1 MFAAKIFTLYPEF
14 FPGLLDI
21 GMYRRAR
28 EKKIWSLDVINIRDF
43 AIDKH
48 GSVDDKPFGGGSGM
62 LMRPDVVN
70 NCIETN
76 KNDNPIIYLSPKG
89 DKLDTSL
96 VKQFAHQAGIN
107 ILCGHFEGV
116 DQRVIEKN
124 NIQEISI
131 GDYVLSGG
139 ESAAIVVLDA
149 ILRTLPGVLGAEKS
163 LEEETFNNNLLE
175 YPQYTQ
181 PRNWEGIAVPDV
193 LLSGNHAEIKDWR
206 LEQSR
211 SITQRRRP
219 DLWQKYNKKNNQNEF
234 SDEKY

>member
-62 LMRPDVVN
+62 LMRPDVIN

-76 KNDNPIIYLSPKG
+76 KNNNPIIYLSPKG

-96 VKQFAHQAGIN
+96 VKQFAQQAGIN

-124 NIQEISI
+124 KIQEISI

-149 ILRTLPGVLGAEKS
+149 ILRTLPGVLGGEKS

-219 DLWQKYNKKNNQNEF
+219 DLWQKYNKKNN
-234 SDEKY
+234 

>member
-28 EKKIWSLDVINIRDF
+28 EKKIWSLDVVNIRDF
-43 AIDKH
+43 AMDKH

-70 NCIETN
+70 NCIEKN
-76 KNDNPIIYLSPKG
+76 QNDNPIIYLSPKG

-96 VKQFAHQAGIN
+96 VKQFAQQAGIN

-163 LEEETFNNNLLE
+163 LDEETFSNNLLE

-181 PRNWEGIAVPDV
+181 PRNWEGITVPDV

-219 DLWQKYNKKNNQNEF
+219 DLWDKYNKKNN
-234 SDEKY
+234 

>member
-28 EKKIWSLDVINIRDF
+28 EKKIWSLDVVNIRDF

-70 NCIETN
+70 NCIEKN
-76 KNDNPIIYLSPKG
+76 QNDNPIIYLSPKG

-96 VKQFAHQAGIN
+96 VKQFAQQAGIN

-139 ESAAIVVLDA
+139 ESAAIVVLDT

-163 LEEETFNNNLLE
+163 LDEETFNNNLLE

-181 PRNWEGIAVPDV
+181 PRNWEGITVPDV

-219 DLWQKYNKKNNQNEF
+219 DLWDKYNKKNN
-234 SDEKY
+234 

>member
-21 GMYRRAR
+21 GMYRRAK

-96 VKQFAHQAGIN
+96 VKQFAQQAGIN

-124 NIQEISI
+124 KIQEISI

-149 ILRTLPGVLGAEKS
+149 ILRTLPGVLGGEKS

-219 DLWQKYNKKNNQNEF
+219 DLWQKYNKKNN
-234 SDEKY
+234 

>member
-124 NIQEISI
+124 KIQEISI

-149 ILRTLPGVLGAEKS
+149 ILRTLPGVLGGEKS

-219 DLWQKYNKKNNQNEF
+219 DLWDKYNKKNNQNEF

>member
-28 EKKIWSLDVINIRDF
+28 EKKIWSLDVVNIRDF

-70 NCIETN
+70 NCIEKN
-76 KNDNPIIYLSPKG
+76 QNDNPIIYLSPKG

-96 VKQFAHQAGIN
+96 VKQFAQQAGIN

-163 LEEETFNNNLLE
+163 LDEETFNNNLLE

-181 PRNWEGIAVPDV
+181 PRNWEGITVPDV

-206 LEQSR
+206 LEQSW

-219 DLWQKYNKKNNQNEF
+219 DLWDKYNKKNN
-234 SDEKY
+234 

>member
-1 MFAAKIFTLYPEF
+1 MFATKIFTLYPEF

-28 EKKIWSLDVINIRDF
+28 EKKIWSLDVVNIRDF
-43 AIDKH
+43 AMDKH

-70 NCIETN
+70 NCIEKN
-76 KNDNPIIYLSPKG
+76 QNDNPIIYLSPKG

-96 VKQFAHQAGIN
+96 VKQFAQQAGIN

-163 LEEETFNNNLLE
+163 LDEETFNNNLLE

-181 PRNWEGIAVPDV
+181 PRNWEGITVPDV

-219 DLWQKYNKKNNQNEF
+219 DLWDKYNKKNN
-234 SDEKY
+234 

>member
-62 LMRPDVVN
+62 LMRPDVIN

-76 KNDNPIIYLSPKG
+76 KNNNPIIYLSPKG

-96 VKQFAHQAGIN
+96 VKQFAQQAGIN

-149 ILRTLPGVLGAEKS
+149 ILRTLPGVLGGEKS

-219 DLWQKYNKKNNQNEF
+219 DLWQKYNKKNN
-234 SDEKY
+234 

>member
-21 GMYRRAR
+21 GIYRRAR
-28 EKKIWSLDVINIRDF
+28 EKKIWSLDVVNIRDF

-70 NCIETN
+70 NCIEKN
-76 KNDNPIIYLSPKG
+76 QNDNPIIYLSPKG

-96 VKQFAHQAGIN
+96 VKQFAQQAGIN

-163 LEEETFNNNLLE
+163 LDEETFNNNLLE

-181 PRNWEGIAVPDV
+181 PRNWEGITVPDV

-219 DLWQKYNKKNNQNEF
+219 DLWDKYNKKNN
-234 SDEKY
+234 

>member
-21 GMYRRAR
+21 GIYRRAR

-219 DLWQKYNKKNNQNEF
+219 DLWQKYNKKNN
-234 SDEKY
+234 

>member
-28 EKKIWSLDVINIRDF
+28 EKKIWSLDVVNIRDF
-43 AIDKH
+43 AMDKH

-70 NCIETN
+70 NCIEKN
-76 KNDNPIIYLSPKG
+76 QNDNPIIYLSPKG

-96 VKQFAHQAGIN
+96 VKQFAQQAGIN

-181 PRNWEGIAVPDV
+181 PRNWEGITVPDV

-219 DLWQKYNKKNNQNEF
+219 DLWDKYNKKNN
-234 SDEKY
+234 

>member
-28 EKKIWSLDVINIRDF
+28 EKKIWSLDVVNIRDF

-48 GSVDDKPFGGGSGM
+48 GSVDDKPFGGVSGM

-70 NCIETN
+70 NCIEKN
-76 KNDNPIIYLSPKG
+76 QNDNPIIYLSPKG

-96 VKQFAHQAGIN
+96 VKQFAQQAGIN

-163 LEEETFNNNLLE
+163 LEEETFNDNLLE

-181 PRNWEGIAVPDV
+181 PRNWEGITVPDV

-219 DLWQKYNKKNNQNEF
+219 DLWDKYNKKNN
-234 SDEKY
+234 

>member
-28 EKKIWSLDVINIRDF
+28 EKKIWSLDVVNIRDF

-70 NCIETN
+70 NCIKKN
-76 KNDNPIIYLSPKG
+76 QNDNPIIYLSPKG

-96 VKQFAHQAGIN
+96 VKQFAQQAGIN

-163 LEEETFNNNLLE
+163 LDEETFNNNLLE

-181 PRNWEGIAVPDV
+181 PRNWEGITVPDV

-219 DLWQKYNKKNNQNEF
+219 DLWDKYNKKNN
-234 SDEKY
+234 

>member
-1 MFAAKIFTLYPEF
+1 
-14 FPGLLDI
+14 
-21 GMYRRAR
+21 MYRRAR
-28 EKKIWSLDVINIRDF
+28 EKKIWSLDVVNIRDF
-43 AIDKH
+43 AMDKH

-70 NCIETN
+70 NCIEKN
-76 KNDNPIIYLSPKG
+76 QNDNPIIYLSPKG

-96 VKQFAHQAGIN
+96 VKQFAQQAGIN

-163 LEEETFNNNLLE
+163 LDEETFNNNLLE

-181 PRNWEGIAVPDV
+181 PRNWEGITVPDV

-219 DLWQKYNKKNNQNEF
+219 DLWDKYNKKNN
-234 SDEKY
+234 

>member
-28 EKKIWSLDVINIRDF
+28 EKKIWSLDVVNIRDF

-48 GSVDDKPFGGGSGM
+48 GSVDDKPFGGVSGM

-70 NCIETN
+70 NCIEKN
-76 KNDNPIIYLSPKG
+76 QNDNPIIYLSPKG

-96 VKQFAHQAGIN
+96 VKQFAQQAGIN

-163 LEEETFNNNLLE
+163 LDEETFNNNLLE

-181 PRNWEGIAVPDV
+181 PRNWEGITVPDV

-219 DLWQKYNKKNNQNEF
+219 DLWDKYNKKNN
-234 SDEKY
+234 

>member
-116 DQRVIEKN
+116 DHRVIEKN

-219 DLWQKYNKKNNQNEF
+219 DLWQKYNKKNN
-234 SDEKY
+234 

>member
-28 EKKIWSLDVINIRDF
+28 EKKIWSLDVVNIRDF
-43 AIDKH
+43 AMDKH

-70 NCIETN
+70 NCIEKN
-76 KNDNPIIYLSPKG
+76 QNDNPIIYLSPKG
-89 DKLDTSL
+89 DKLDTSS
-96 VKQFAHQAGIN
+96 VKQFAQQAGIN

-163 LEEETFNNNLLE
+163 LDEETFNNNLLE

-181 PRNWEGIAVPDV
+181 PRNWEGITVPDV

-219 DLWQKYNKKNNQNEF
+219 DLWDKYNKKNN
-234 SDEKY
+234 

>member
-1 MFAAKIFTLYPEF
+1 
-14 FPGLLDI
+14 
-21 GMYRRAR
+21 
-28 EKKIWSLDVINIRDF
+28 
-43 AIDKH
+43 
-48 GSVDDKPFGGGSGM
+48 M

-70 NCIETN
+70 NCIEKN
-76 KNDNPIIYLSPKG
+76 QNDNPIIYLSPKG

-96 VKQFAHQAGIN
+96 VKQFAQQAGIN

-163 LEEETFNNNLLE
+163 LDEETFNNNLLE

-181 PRNWEGIAVPDV
+181 PRNWEGITVPDV

-219 DLWQKYNKKNNQNEF
+219 DLWDKYNKKNN
-234 SDEKY
+234 

>member
-219 DLWQKYNKKNNQNEF
+219 DLWDKYNKKNN
-234 SDEKY
+234 

>member
-28 EKKIWSLDVINIRDF
+28 EKKIWSLDVVNIRDF

-70 NCIETN
+70 NCIEKN
-76 KNDNPIIYLSPKG
+76 QNDNPIIYLSPKG

-96 VKQFAHQAGIN
+96 VKQFAQQAGIN

-149 ILRTLPGVLGAEKS
+149 ILRTLPGVLGAAKS
-163 LEEETFNNNLLE
+163 LDEETFNNNLLE

-181 PRNWEGIAVPDV
+181 PRNWEGITVPDV

-219 DLWQKYNKKNNQNEF
+219 DLWDKYNKKNN
-234 SDEKY
+234 

>member
-1 MFAAKIFTLYPEF
+1 MYPEF

-28 EKKIWSLDVINIRDF
+28 EKKIWSLDVVNIRDF

-70 NCIETN
+70 NCIEKN
-76 KNDNPIIYLSPKG
+76 QNDNPIIYLSPKG

-96 VKQFAHQAGIN
+96 VKQFAQQAGIN

-163 LEEETFNNNLLE
+163 LDEETFNNNLLE

-181 PRNWEGIAVPDV
+181 PRNWQGITVPDV
-193 LLSGNHAEIKDWR
+193 LLSRNHAEIKDWR

-219 DLWQKYNKKNNQNEF
+219 DLWDKYNKKNN
-234 SDEKY
+234 

>member
-1 MFAAKIFTLYPEF
+1 M
-14 FPGLLDI
+14 
-21 GMYRRAR
+21 
-28 EKKIWSLDVINIRDF
+28 INIRDF

-219 DLWQKYNKKNNQNEF
+219 DLWQKYNKKNN
-234 SDEKY
+234 

>member
-211 SITQRRRP
+211 SITQRRRL
-219 DLWQKYNKKNNQNEF
+219 DLWQKYNKKNN
-234 SDEKY
+234 

>member
-28 EKKIWSLDVINIRDF
+28 EKKIWSLDVVNIRDF
-43 AIDKH
+43 AMDKH

-62 LMRPDVVN
+62 LMIPDVVN
-70 NCIETN
+70 NCIEKN
-76 KNDNPIIYLSPKG
+76 QNDNPIIYLSPKG

-96 VKQFAHQAGIN
+96 VKQFAQQAGIN

-163 LEEETFNNNLLE
+163 LDEETFNNNLLE

-181 PRNWEGIAVPDV
+181 PRNWEGITVPDV

-219 DLWQKYNKKNNQNEF
+219 DLWDKYNKKNN
-234 SDEKY
+234 

>member
-62 LMRPDVVN
+62 LIRPDVVN

-96 VKQFAHQAGIN
+96 VKQFAQQAGIN

-124 NIQEISI
+124 KIQEISI

-149 ILRTLPGVLGAEKS
+149 ILRTLPGVLGGEKS

-219 DLWQKYNKKNNQNEF
+219 DLWQKYNKKNN
-234 SDEKY
+234 

>member
-1 MFAAKIFTLYPEF
+1 LYPEF

-28 EKKIWSLDVINIRDF
+28 EKKIWSLDVVNIRDF
-43 AIDKH
+43 AMDKH

-70 NCIETN
+70 NCIEKN
-76 KNDNPIIYLSPKG
+76 QNDNPIIYLSPKG

-96 VKQFAHQAGIN
+96 VKQFAQQAGIN

-163 LEEETFNNNLLE
+163 LDEETFNNNLLE

-181 PRNWEGIAVPDV
+181 PRNWEGITVPDV

-219 DLWQKYNKKNNQNEF
+219 DLWDKYNKKNN
-234 SDEKY
+234 

>member
-28 EKKIWSLDVINIRDF
+28 EKKIWSLDVVNIRDF
-43 AIDKH
+43 AMDKH

-70 NCIETN
+70 NCIEKN
-76 KNDNPIIYLSPKG
+76 QNDNPIIYLSPKG

-96 VKQFAHQAGIN
+96 VKQFAQQAGIN

-163 LEEETFNNNLLE
+163 LDEETFNNNLLE

-181 PRNWEGIAVPDV
+181 PRNWEGITVPDV

-219 DLWQKYNKKNNQNEF
+219 DLWEKYNKN
-234 SDEKY
+234 

>member
-28 EKKIWSLDVINIRDF
+28 EKKIWSLDVVNIRDF

-70 NCIETN
+70 NCIEKN
-76 KNDNPIIYLSPKG
+76 QNDNPFIYLSPKG

-96 VKQFAHQAGIN
+96 VKQFAQQAGIN

-163 LEEETFNNNLLE
+163 LDEETFNNNLLE

-181 PRNWEGIAVPDV
+181 PRNWEGITVPDV

-219 DLWQKYNKKNNQNEF
+219 DLWDKYNKKNN
-234 SDEKY
+234 

>member
-124 NIQEISI
+124 KIQEISI

-219 DLWQKYNKKNNQNEF
+219 DLWQKYNKKNN
-234 SDEKY
+234 